1 MSDKPEEFKCNCVEC
16 EDTRKCQE
24 EWETFV
30 PTTNVQRR
38 MIDVIARIE
47 ERAKL
52 AKNMRKKK

>member
-1 MSDKPEEFKCNCVEC
+1 MSDKPEEFECNCMEC

-24 EWETFV
+24 EWKTFV

-38 MIDVIARIE
+38 MIDVVARIE

-52 AKNMRKKK
+52 ARSIKKK